1 MRSSVAAMSVVV
13 ILRVLGL
20 DENQLGRRPLAILE
34 GIACLLHSSKRTDG
48 AEFAGRES
56 GISIAKMALR
66 CMVVQLERVFQQR
79 FRASI

>member
-1 MRSSVAAMSVVV
+1 MSVVV
-13 ILRVLGL
+13 ILRVLGP
-20 DENQLGRRPLAILE
+20 DENQRAIRPLAIPE

-66 CMVVQLERVFQQR
+66 CMVVHLERVFR
-79 FRASI
+79 HRCRASI